1 MMNKRGQGI
10 SLNVIIIAALAL
22 IVLVVL
28 VAIFTGRIGIF
39 NRETDKAG
47 QAELVSMRIQYGD
60 CKPTSTNENGF
71 ISQFSSA
78 DSPAAKD
85 TAKEQFSREIDRCR
99 RASAEQA
106 GCETAGCRW
115 R

>member
-1 MMNKRGQGI
+1 MMINKRGQGI

-28 VAIFTGRIGIF
+28 VAIFTGKIGDF
-39 NRETDKAG
+39 NRETARAG

-60 CKPTSTNENGF
+60 CKPTATNENGF
-71 ISQFSSA
+71 VTQFNQANSVT
-78 DSPAAKD
+78 AKD
-85 TAKEQFSREIDRCR
+85 GVKEQFTQEIDRCKR
-99 RASAEQA
+99 VEQA

-115 R
+115 G